1 MTHNNRKGIQ
11 SVNRVSAIN
20 ARAKKPARPLSVR
33 LAGELKKN
41 WALYLMILPVI
52 AYYIIFAYIPM
63 SGVVLAFKDFKVKL
77 GIFGSPWAGLKHF
90 ERFFGGYNFWL
101 LLRNT
106 VGISLYTL
114 LVGFPIPILFAL
126 LLNYLKQER
135 LRKTLQMVSYAP
147 YFISTVVICGM
158 IAIFMDANTGIFN
171 QIIAGL
177 GGTPVDFLSNPR
189 YFKSIYVWSG
199 VWQGM
204 GYSSII
210 YISALAGVDPS
221 LHEAA
226 IMDGA
231 TKIQRIRHID
241 LPGIKSTIVMLLIM
255 QMGSLMNVGFE
266 KVFLLQND
274 LNMQASDVINTYVY
288 RVGLIQNNYSYST
301 AVGLFNSVINMAL
314 VIAANQ
320 LSKRLTEESLW

>member
-1 MTHNNRKGIQ
+1 MNRTSATHTNG
-11 SVNRVSAIN
+11 
-20 ARAKKPARPLSVR
+20 KKQGKQLPAR
-33 LAGELKKN
+33 LACELKKN

-52 AYYIIFAYIPM
+52 AYYIIFAYMPM
-63 SGVVLAFKDFKVKL
+63 SGVTLAFKDFKVKQ

-90 ERFFGGYNFWL
+90 QRFFGGYNFGL
-101 LLRNT
+101 LVRNT
-106 VGISLYTL
+106 IGISLYSL

-126 LLNYLKQER
+126 LLNYLRQER
-135 LRKTLQMVSYAP
+135 LKKILQMVSYAP

-158 IAIFMDANTGIFN
+158 VAIFMDANTGIFN
-171 QIIAGL
+171 QMIAAL
-177 GGTPVDFLSNPR
+177 GGEPVDFLSNPR

-199 VWQGM
+199 VWQSM

-210 YISALAGVDPS
+210 YISALAGVDPV

-231 TKIQRIRHID
+231 TKLQRIRHID

-274 LNMQASDVINTYVY
+274 LNMKASDVINTYVY

-314 VIAANQ
+314 VIGANQ
-320 LSKRLTEESLW
+320 LSRKLADESLW

>member
-1 MTHNNRKGIQ
+1 MNRA
-11 SVNRVSAIN
+11 SASN
-20 ARAKKPARPLSVR
+20 ARGKRQGRPLSERV
-33 LAGELKKN
+33 ACELKKN

-63 SGVVLAFKDFKVKL
+63 SGVMLAFKDFKVKL
-77 GIFGSPWAGLKHF
+77 GIFGSPWAGRKHF
-90 ERFFGGYNFWL
+90 RRFFGGYNFGL
-101 LLRNT
+101 LVRNT
-106 VGISLYTL
+106 VGISLYSL
-114 LVGFPIPILFAL
+114 LVGFPIPIIFAL
-126 LLNYLKQER
+126 LLNYLRHER
-135 LRKTLQMVSYAP
+135 LKKVLQMVSYAP

-171 QIIAGL
+171 QIIMAL
-177 GGTPVDFLSNPR
+177 GGKPVDFLSNPR

-199 VWQGM
+199 IWQGM

-231 TKIQRIRHID
+231 TKLQRIRHID
-241 LPGIKSTIVMLLIM
+241 LPGIKSTIVMLLIL

-274 LNMQASDVINTYVY
+274 LNMKASDVINTYVY

-320 LSKRLTEESLW
+320 LSRKLADESLW

>member
-1 MTHNNRKGIQ
+1 MRI
-11 SVNRVSAIN
+11 VNRISAIN
-20 ARAKKPARPLSVR
+20 AKKRKPCKPLSER
-33 LAGELKKN
+33 LACELKKN
-41 WALYLMILPVI
+41 WALYLMILPVM
-52 AYYIIFAYIPM
+52 AYFIIFAYIPM

-90 ERFFGGYNFWL
+90 RRFFGGYNFGL
-101 LLRNT
+101 LLQNT
-106 VGISLYTL
+106 IGISLYSL
-114 LVGFPIPILFAL
+114 LAGFPIPILFAL
-126 LLNYLKQER
+126 LLNYLKYGR

-158 IAIFMDANTGIFN
+158 IAIFMDADTGIFN
-171 QIIAGL
+171 QIIVAL
-177 GGTPVDFLSNPR
+177 GGESVDFLSNPR

-210 YISALAGVDPS
+210 YISALAGVDSS

-231 TKIQRIRHID
+231 TKMQRIWHID

-274 LNMQASDVINTYVY
+274 LNMKASDVINTYVY

-301 AVGLFNSVINMAL
+301 AVGLFNSVINMTL

-320 LSKRLTEESLW
+320 LSKKLTEESLW